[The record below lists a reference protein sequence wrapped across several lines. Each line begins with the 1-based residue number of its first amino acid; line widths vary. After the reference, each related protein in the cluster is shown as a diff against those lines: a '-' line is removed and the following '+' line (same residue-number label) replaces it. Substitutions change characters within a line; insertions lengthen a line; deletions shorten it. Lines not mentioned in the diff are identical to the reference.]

1 MGRDKSRLWCSNF
14 RHLSTDEV
22 QDMAMQGHM
31 QELSEKHKKLEEL
44 IEAEMA
50 HPDWDEIRVAA
61 LKKEKLRI
69 KDELLRLRSSVH

>member
-1 MGRDKSRLWCSNF
+1 MI
-14 RHLSTDEV
+14 
-22 QDMAMQGHM
+22 MQGHI